1 MAVSFAMSSA
11 GLLGMVGHWLGRFMA
26 LAVPLCYALGAAY
39 GLWSVFGVSGTVLF
53 SVLHWVALLA
63 LEHVRQEP
71 RDVVL
76 HYVGCVLLSVV
87 LFLAVWTVW
96 LATWPGWDLDRHVLS
111 PFLVGL
117 MGSVG
122 WSLAAW
128 QCITYW
134 RYIRTWGDTPV
145 RRAFATFL
153 PDIILVL
160 MAPTIVSGIVGAIY
174 ATTDP
179 EALTLAE
186 RVADFF
192 DVTLLG
198 VACTVFLA
206 LPWFSLTAGLK
217 VWANG
222 WQSRLN
228 QDEAH
233 Q

>member
-1 MAVSFAMSSA
+1 
-11 GLLGMVGHWLGRFMA
+11 
-26 LAVPLCYALGAAY
+26 
-39 GLWSVFGVSGTVLF
+39 
-53 SVLHWVALLA
+53 
-63 LEHVRQEP
+63 
-71 RDVVL
+71 
-76 HYVGCVLLSVV
+76 
-87 LFLAVWTVW
+87 
-96 LATWPGWDLDRHVLS
+96 
-111 PFLVGL
+111 
-117 MGSVG
+117 
-122 WSLAAW
+122 
-128 QCITYW
+128 
-134 RYIRTWGDTPV
+134 
-145 RRAFATFL
+145 
-153 PDIILVL
+153 
-160 MAPTIVSGIVGAIY
+160 MAPTIISGIVGAIY